1 MPANAVVYGC
11 QGPELAPEARA
22 FFRDARPFGFILL
35 GINGNIENPAQVAAL
50 CDQLRESI
58 DSANAPI
65 FIDQEGG
72 RVQRLKPPHWQS
84 RPAARR
90 FGELFDRNPDQGRE
104 AAYLCARLVAN
115 DLRSVG
121 VTVNCAPVLD
131 VPTKGAHDIIGDRA
145 YSLDPATV
153 IELGRA
159 TIEGYLD
166 GGVLPV
172 IKHMPGHG
180 RAMADSHLALPR
192 VTAQASELSA
202 HDFVTFRSLNQ
213 APMGMTAHIVFETI
227 DPRRPATTSPKVIR
241 SIIRGEI
248 GFEGLLVSDDLSMQA
263 LEGPLSART
272 KAALFAGCDIAL
284 HCNGKMDEMIGVA
297 KEAKELA
304 GESLARANAALAH
317 LREPAPLDVAAAE
330 ARLREMLMGAIA

>member
-1 MPANAVVYGC
+1 MPASAAVYGC
-11 QGPELAPEARA
+11 QGPELAPEERD
-22 FFRDARPFGFILL
+22 FFRDARPFGFILFARNVEHS
-35 GINGNIENPAQVAAL
+35 GASRCVV
-50 CDQLRESI
+50 R
-58 DSANAPI
+58 PI
-65 FIDQEGG
+65 ARLDRQCERTDPYRSGG
-72 RVQRLKPPHWQS
+72 RARSARSS
-84 RPAARR
+84 RRIGRIARPR
-90 FGELFDRNPDQGRE
+90 GASASCSTGHPDQGRE
-104 AAYLCARLVAN
+104 AAYLCARLIAH

-131 VPTKGAHDIIGDRA
+131 VPVQGAHDIIGDRA

-159 TIEGYLD
+159 TIDGYLD

-180 RAMADSHLALPR
+180 RAMRGQPFGAAARDRAARTSSARTTSSLSE
-192 VTAQASELSA
+192 ASTRRLCA
-202 HDFVTFRSLNQ
+202 
-213 APMGMTAHIVFETI
+213 MTAHVVFEAI

-248 GFEGLLVSDDLSMQA
+248 GFDGLLVSDDLSMSA

-284 HCNGKMDEMIGVA
+284 HCNGKRDEMMDVA
-297 KEAKELA
+297 REAKELA
-304 GESLARANAALAH
+304 GEALDRADAALCSLARTCAAGCRRGRGALA
-317 LREPAPLDVAAAE
+317 
-330 ARLREMLMGAIA
+330 